1 MNEDAIKEKIE
12 VYQAAFKNLYE
23 QAIQDIE
30 KLTGHGAQASQA
42 SINEF
47 TEKVRETLFG
57 YRRGKD
63 FKVEKG

>member
-1 MNEDAIKEKIE
+1 MSEDAIKEKIE
-12 VYQAAFKNLYE
+12 VYRMAFEDLHK
-23 QAIQDIE
+23 QAIADIQ
-30 KLTGHGAQASQA
+30 KSAPQAQASQA
-42 SINEF
+42 GIDEL